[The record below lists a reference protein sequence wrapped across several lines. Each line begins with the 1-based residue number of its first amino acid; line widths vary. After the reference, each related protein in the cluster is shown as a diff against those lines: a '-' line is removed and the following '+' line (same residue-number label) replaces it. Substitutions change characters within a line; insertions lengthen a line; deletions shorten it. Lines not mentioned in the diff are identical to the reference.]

1 MIEYR
6 LSIGKGVWSYRK
18 YTDSIW
24 ITFRRCP
31 WARATPCIEV
41 PVWTGAVQPC
51 PETAAHSTVSI
62 AQSRWKKPLES
73 RSIFSSD
80 LLDLWQGL
88 SHEITKYF
96 QIFKINWAIK
106 QLVPLDT
113 MFLVLKWT
121 STLFCSFQVF
131 CAYTKVDKRASWRAA
146 IHTQLWHF
154 DDTKSGVIF

>member
-1 MIEYR
+1 M
-6 LSIGKGVWSYRK
+6 SKGNTMHRSPCVDWCSPALPRN
-18 YTDSIW
+18 
-24 ITFRRCP
+24 RRTQHRIHC
-31 WARATPCIEV
+31 A
-41 PVWTGAVQPC
+41 
-51 PETAAHSTVSI
+51 
-62 AQSRWKKPLES
+62 KPLES

-131 CAYTKVDKRASWRAA
+131 CAYTKVDNRERAEGQPSTLNFGISTTQRAVLFFSA
-146 IHTQLWHF
+146 LFRVWTNMVMPCGLKWLCHAWLP
-154 DDTKSGVIF
+154 DTPAV